1 MPCSGAG
8 AVAAWLLPSLAPPVR
23 MCVANLLLG
32 FILDLILV
40 GTTKGLFRRP
50 RPVYNKEG
58 DFVLVVSVDKFSF
71 PSGHS
76 SRQALPL
83 SVCSIYKA
91 VKP

>member
-1 MPCSGAG
+1 M
-8 AVAAWLLPSLAPPVR
+8 R

-32 FILDLILV
+32 FVLDLILV
-40 GTTKGLFRRP
+40 GAIKGLFRRP

-76 SRQALPL
+76 SRYAAARG
-83 SVCSIYKA
+83 SVWKLTYQ
-91 VKP
+91 P